1 LAVQL
6 SQATC
11 QLADGKPPEIAI
23 ACDCRATSSII
34 WIAGF
39 RHRQGH
45 FEQIMSTG
53 AELHRQKER
62 LDLLLNLTSR
72 ITSNL
77 DLRELLRTTS
87 ANIRDVVQADAAGV
101 AFFDEGS
108 NKSRIYAVDFPD
120 AKGFVKEELVVTPGH
135 ALKRAWGSCKAVIV
149 NTNDREELGPEIYD
163 FVIAEGL
170 DTHCLIP
177 LVSHSKPVGLL
188 ILARK
193 GQNLF
198 TSEDVDFLTRAS
210 GQIAIAIENALAFQ
224 EVSGLGDRLQLLL
237 NLTTRITSSLDM
249 REVLRAIAANIR
261 EVVHADAV
269 TVSLPDLTSGKFRV
283 FAVDF
288 PHGKGVIKEELLLPL
303 SSEAKRAMN
312 TLKPIVFDPR
322 ERDEHPPEPYDVA
335 AAEGLKAVC
344 SIPLVDRGRALGI
357 LSILRTT
364 ETPFSPEDVDFL
376 SRASG
381 QIAIAIEN
389 ALAYQEISELKDKLA
404 QEKLYL
410 EEEFRSEMGFETVAP
425 SDSTVL
431 LLGET
436 GTGKELI
443 ARAIHDRSRRKQRT
457 LVKLNCAAIPTG
469 LLESELFGHEKGA
482 FTGAI
487 SQKIGRL
494 ELADQGTLFLDE
506 VGDIPLEI
514 QPKLLRA
521 LQEREFERLGSTHTR
536 KVNVRLVAATN
547 RDLEKMIADKEFR
560 TDLYYRLNVFPI
572 RIPPLRERKEDIP
585 LLVSHFVQKFAK
597 EMQKPIEA
605 IPTAVMKGLRTWD
618 WPGNIRELENFIERA
633 VLLTRGKSLEA
644 PLAELRKT
652 NTEAFVHTDLHEVK
666 QGAGEKTNSRSDKGS
681 IADEYERKQR
691 DQIIRALTA
700 CKGRVGGADGAAG
713 RLGMN
718 RTTLLSRMKK
728 FGIYPKQ
735 YA

>member
-1 LAVQL
+1 
-6 SQATC
+6 
-11 QLADGKPPEIAI
+11 
-23 ACDCRATSSII
+23 
-34 WIAGF
+34 
-39 RHRQGH
+39 
-45 FEQIMSTG
+45 MSTET
-53 AELHRQKER
+53 ELRRQNER
-62 LDLLLNLTSR
+62 FDLLLNLTSR

-77 DLRELLRTTS
+77 DLRDLLRTTS

-101 AFFDEGS
+101 VFFDEGS

-135 ALKRAWGSCKAVIV
+135 ALKRAWGSSEAVIV

-163 FVIAEGL
+163 LVTAEGL
-170 DTHCLIP
+170 DNHCLIP
-177 LVSHSKPVGLL
+177 LVSHSRPVGLL
-188 ILARK
+188 VLARK

-224 EVSGLGDRLQLLL
+224 KVSGLGDRLQLLL
-237 NLTTRITSSLDM
+237 NLTTRITSSLDL

-269 TVSLPDLTSGKFRV
+269 AVSLYDTTPDKFRV
-283 FAVDF
+283 LAVDF
-288 PHGKGVIKEELLLPL
+288 PHGKGVIKEELLVTP
-303 SSEAKRAMN
+303 SAVARKVMD
-312 TLKPIVFDPR
+312 TLKPVVIHAWDR
-322 ERDEHPPEPYDVA
+322 EVSSDMHDLA
-335 AAEGLKAVC
+335 AAEGIRAFC
-344 SIPLVDRGRALGI
+344 NIPLVNRDRVVGI

-364 ETPFSPEDVDFL
+364 EVPFMPEDVDFL

-389 ALAYQEISELKDKLA
+389 ALAYREISELKDKLA
-404 QEKLYL
+404 QEKFYL
-410 EEEFRSEMGFETVAP
+410 EEEFRSEMGFEQIIGNSAALKHVLELVETAAP

-443 ARAIHDRSRRKQRT
+443 ARAIHDRSRRKERT
-457 LVKLNCAAIPTG
+457 VVKLNCAAIPTG

-487 SQKIGRL
+487 TSKVGRL

-506 VGDIPLEI
+506 VGDIPIEI

-547 RDLEKMIADKEFR
+547 RDLENMVANREFR
-560 TDLYYRLNVFPI
+560 SDLYYRLNVFPI
-572 RIPPLRERKEDIP
+572 RIPPLRDRREDIP
-585 LLVSHFVQKFAK
+585 LLVSYFVQKFAK
-597 EMQKPIEA
+597 QMQKCIETVPA
-605 IPTAVMKGLRTWD
+605 AVMKGLTNLE

-633 VLLTRGKSLEA
+633 VLLTRGRSLEA

-652 NTEAFVHTDLHEVK
+652 TSKENSPDSLHELK
-666 QGAGEKTNSRSDKGS
+666 QVAEERTASRSGKTS
-681 IADEYERKQR
+681 VADEYARKQR
-691 DQIIRALTA
+691 NEIIQALTA
-700 CKGRVGGADGAAG
+700 CKGRVGGADGAAA

-728 FGIYPKQ
+728 FGIYAKQ
-735 YA
+735 YS

>member
-1 LAVQL
+1 MGTEPIVESQKGSYRYEEIVRIGETIAACREPEEMATTLASEIGKFLHFDHLYFVVL
-6 SQATC
+6 KENSTEIEYLLWGKSPIPMRDLPMEELATW
-11 QLADGKPPEIAI
+11 AAI
-23 ACDCRATSSII
+23 NSRDPQHTPDWDAEERFPRFREYAKKIRLGSSIRVPLI
-34 WIAGF
+34 TP
-39 RHRQGH
+39 HRPLGV
-45 FEQIMSTG
+45 FGIIRDTVNPFSEEEISFLG
-53 AELHRQKER
+53 LIGRVVAFA
-62 LDLLLNLTSR
+62 LDDGLNLR
-72 ITSNL
+72 
-77 DLRELLRTTS
+77 
-87 ANIRDVVQADAAGV
+87 
-101 AFFDEGS
+101 
-108 NKSRIYAVDFPD
+108 
-120 AKGFVKEELVVTPGH
+120 
-135 ALKRAWGSCKAVIV
+135 RAQHQ
-149 NTNDREELGPEIYD
+149 ND
-163 FVIAEGL
+163 
-170 DTHCLIP
+170 
-177 LVSHSKPVGLL
+177 
-188 ILARK
+188 
-193 GQNLF
+193 Q
-198 TSEDVDFLTRAS
+198 
-210 GQIAIAIENALAFQ
+210 
-224 EVSGLGDRLQLLL
+224 LQLLL
-237 NLTTRITSSLDM
+237 NLTNRITSNLELRDL
-249 REVLRAIAANIR
+249 LRAVAANIR
-261 EVVHADAV
+261 EVIHAEGV
-269 TVSLPDLTSGKFRV
+269 TVSLQDAASEKFRV

-288 PHGKGVIKEELLLPL
+288 PHGKGVLKEELLVRPSTAVKKALETLRPVVSHTCDGNEL
-303 SSEAKRAMN
+303 VSEA
-312 TLKPIVFDPR
+312 PDIV
-322 ERDEHPPEPYDVA
+322 V
-335 AAEGLKAVC
+335 AEGLRAYC
-344 SIPLVDRGRALGI
+344 AIPLVTRGRALGI

-364 ETPFSPEDVDFL
+364 EAPFSQEDIDFL

-389 ALAYQEISELKDKLA
+389 ACAYHEISQLKDKLA

-410 EEEFRSEMGFETVAP
+410 EEEIRSEMNFENIIGNSPPLKHVLALVETVAP

-469 LLESELFGHEKGA
+469 LLESELFGHERGA

-547 RDLEKMIADKEFR
+547 RDLETMIANKEFR

-572 RIPPLRERKEDIP
+572 RIPPLKDRKDDIP

-605 IPTAVMKGLRTWD
+605 IPTAVMKGLRAWD

-633 VLLTRGKSLEA
+633 VLLTKGKLLEA

-652 NTEAFVHTDLHEVK
+652 STEGFVHTDLHEVK
-666 QGAGEKTNSRSDKGS
+666 QVAGESTNSRSDKS
-681 IADEYERKQR
+681 NVADEYERKQR

-700 CKGRVGGADGAAG
+700 SKGRVGGADGAAA
-713 RLGMN
+713 RLGTN

-728 FGIYPKQ
+728 FGIYPKR
-735 YA
+735 YS

>member
-1 LAVQL
+1 MKVKA
-6 SQATC
+6 
-11 QLADGKPPEIAI
+11 
-23 ACDCRATSSII
+23 
-34 WIAGF
+34 
-39 RHRQGH
+39 
-45 FEQIMSTG
+45 MSTE
-53 AELHRQKER
+53 AELQRQNER

-77 DLRELLRTTS
+77 DLRELLRATS
-87 ANIRDVVQADAAGV
+87 ANIRDVVKADAAGV

-108 NKSRIYAVDFPD
+108 NKSRIYALDFPD
-120 AKGFVKEELVVTPGH
+120 AKGFVTEELVVTPGH
-135 ALKRAWGSCKAVIV
+135 ALKRAWGSSKAVIV

-163 FVIAEGL
+163 MVIAEGL

-177 LVSHSKPVGLL
+177 LVSHSRPVGLL

-210 GQIAIAIENALAFQ
+210 GQIAIAIENARAFH

-237 NLTTRITSSLDM
+237 NLTTRITSSLDL

-261 EVVHADAV
+261 EVMHADAV
-269 TVSLPDLTSGKFRV
+269 TVSLYDAAADKFRV
-283 FAVDF
+283 LAVDF

-303 SSEAKRAMN
+303 SSEAKRAMD

-364 ETPFSPEDVDFL
+364 ETPFTPQDVDFL

-381 QIAIAIEN
+381 QIAIAVEN
-389 ALAYQEISELKDKLA
+389 ALAYREISELKDKLA

-410 EEEFRSEMGFETVAP
+410 EEEFRSEMGFEQIIGNSAALKHVLQLVETAAP

-457 LVKLNCAAIPTG
+457 FVKLNCAAIPTG
-469 LLESELFGHEKGA
+469 LVESELFGHEKGA

-487 SQKIGRL
+487 IQKIGRL
-494 ELADQGTLFLDE
+494 ELSDQGTLFLDE

-521 LQEREFERLGSTHTR
+521 LQEREFERLGSTYTR

-547 RDLEKMIADKEFR
+547 RDLEKMVANKEFR
-560 TDLYYRLNVFPI
+560 NDLYYRLNVFPI
-572 RIPPLRERKEDIP
+572 RIPPLRDRKEDIP
-585 LLVSHFVQKFAK
+585 LLVSYFVQKFAK
-597 EMQKPIEA
+597 EMQKQIEA
-605 IPTAVMKGLRTWD
+605 IPATVMKGLTNWD

-633 VLLTRGKSLEA
+633 LLLTRGKSLEA

-652 NTEAFVHTDLHEVK
+652 NTERSPDDLREAK
-666 QGAGEKTNSRSDKGS
+666 QVAGERTHSQSDKNS
-681 IADEYERKQR
+681 VSDEYARKQR
-691 DQIIRALTA
+691 EEIVQALTV
-700 CKGRVGGADGAAG
+700 CKGRVGGTDGAAA
-713 RLGMN
+713 RLRMN

-728 FGIYPKQ
+728 FGIYAKQ